1 MLKEILSISGQP
13 GLFKLI
19 SKGKNSVIV
28 ESILTGKRLPSFASN
43 KITSLDD
50 IAIYTKTGE
59 VALREVFKKI
69 DEDETIKSSLNAKA
83 SPIEMKSV
91 FKKILPDYDEERVYV
106 SDIKKIIS
114 WFLLLSSANMLDLS
128 EEPEPTDETKSEE

>member
-83 SPIEMKSV
+83 SPVEMKSV